1 MLKFIRGKG
10 QQPSTER
17 QKLNKELFAFR
28 RTAQHG
34 FPHKPSAV
42 AYDPKSKLMA
52 IGTNSGVI
60 KVFGRPGVEFY
71 GQHTSPSN
79 NPADLIVQLLEWI
92 PGTGRL
98 LSLTASNQLVL
109 WEPAGTL
116 LVAIKHLP
124 FDGKLKKISS
134 LCCSYL
140 RDTVWI
146 GTEGGNVYQFDVRSF
161 TVKESV
167 IYHDVVLEQLP
178 TSYKLN
184 PGAIESVRQLPTNP
198 QHLLIAYNRGLAVLW
213 DLESATVKQ
222 SFISPGHGQSVG
234 LFVDPDGTQFTWYH
248 ADGSFATW
256 DLDSPIPPE
265 NQKYVPYGPDPCKA
279 IDRLT
284 RGYRGRRELI
294 IFSGGMPRSAY
305 GEHQCVSVHC
315 KGGAKVAFDFTSK
328 VIDFFVTF
336 DDERPDQAQ
345 VLVVLLEEELVAYDL
360 TDETLP
366 QISIPYLH
374 SLHASAVTCNHLVS
388 QVTPEVYAKIKRA
401 GETQLSEYSDT
412 PWPINGGI
420 VPSEAG
426 NTEGSGS
433 TERDILLTG
442 HEDGSVKFWDC
453 SGVCLAPLLHVKTA
467 PLFSNADE
475 EDGFADRANSTEQL
489 EEEDGEPPFR
499 KAGQF
504 DPYSDDPRLAVKKV
518 QLCPQTG
525 TLVIA
530 GTAGNVVVANF
541 DTPPT
546 DSTSSQT
553 DETAGPLPVTVMNLV
568 SDRDGFVWKGHD
580 QLKVKRSL
588 LEENETILEGVQFT
602 GVLQVLPPA
611 AVTCIAMQSKWSL
624 VAAGTAHGLVLF
636 DYRNQ
641 VPVLHKCTLN
651 PNDLTGAG
659 ETLSRRKSFKKT
671 LRESF
676 RRLRKGR
683 STRNNANTGAAGA
696 TTGGQQQPAEARPVE
711 RQIEAR
717 PVDDGM
723 GSMVRCLTFAQTFI
737 TNQNVYIPTL
747 WAGTNAS
754 CVSVFVINLPPK
766 PVAPA
771 TRVSDNE
778 AADEQSAPAPAETIP
793 KGPPVTGK
801 LAKEIQM
808 KHRAPIIGIAIVD
821 SNGVPLE
828 FQNIPGPAPHR
839 VLIASEEQFK
849 VFSLPQ
855 LKPVNKYKL
864 TAHEGARVRRIAFA
878 TFMCT
883 VPATQAHGSPAKTA
897 PKVTSA
903 PTSPAA
909 PGGGTDQT
917 ATGGDTLNNEPTA
930 NSGGPDITTHCEIS
944 LLCLTNLGDCLVLTV
959 PELRRQL
966 NSAAVRREDING
978 ISSLCFTS
986 HGEALYMMSSSE
998 VQRISLSA
1006 TKIVTPT
1013 GMIDVEDWSAPVDGE
1028 PEQEEEEDGADRDDA
1043 NRPEDTASE
1052 REIVGSARKETSAIP
1067 DKSPRAGAR
1076 VLTNG
1081 TSEPRLSNGVGGS
1094 DEASPNKANETITS
1108 SIGDITIDSVRDHLN
1123 STTTTLC
1130 STTTEEIVGRLSVLS
1145 THTSQSSSTAKN
1157 SEVINLNSSTFNDL
1171 KGIGDTTEKSSNSAI
1186 IKSIITTVKHSSN
1199 VSNGDTKEQSNK
1211 TTTTTTSTTTSS
1223 TNGTD
1228 DSIPPPLPTTVPPP
1242 LITVLRKESQF

>member
-17 QKLNKELFAFR
+17 QKLQKELFAFR

-34 FPHKPSAV
+34 FPHKPSAL

-79 NPADLIVQLLEWI
+79 NPADLIVQMLEWI

-116 LVAIKHLP
+116 LVAIKNLA

-134 LCCSYL
+134 LCCSYMK
-140 RDTVWI
+140 DTVWI
-146 GTEGGNVYQFDVRSF
+146 GTEGGNVYQFDVRNFS
-161 TVKESV
+161 VKESV

-178 TSYKLN
+178 TSYRLN
-184 PGAIESVRQLPTNP
+184 PGAIESVKQLPNN
-198 QHLLIAYNRGLAVLW
+198 HNLLLIAYNRGLAVLW
-213 DLESATVKQ
+213 DLETASVKQ

-234 LFVDPDGTQFTWYH
+234 LFIAQDATQFTWYH

-279 IDRLT
+279 IDRLI
-284 RGYRGRRELI
+284 RGHRGRCELVV
-294 IFSGGMPRSAY
+294 FSGGMPRSAY

-315 KGGAKVAFDFTSK
+315 KDGTKVAFDFTSK

-336 DDERPDQAQ
+336 NDVRPEQAE

-366 QISIPYLH
+366 QINAPYLH
-374 SLHASAVTCNHLVS
+374 SLHASAVTCNQLVS
-388 QVTPEVYAKIKRA
+388 QVSPEVYAKIKYA
-401 GETQLSEYSDT
+401 GEQQMAEYSCKV
-412 PWPINGGI
+412 WPISGGI
-420 VPSEAG
+420 VPNESVDDE
-426 NTEGSGS
+426 EQPM
-433 TERDILLTG
+433 ERDVLITG

-453 SGVCLAPLLHVKTA
+453 SDVCLTPLLHVKTA
-467 PLFSNADE
+467 PLFNNSDDFESNLNA
-475 EDGFADRANSTEQL
+475 STEQL
-489 EEEDGEPPFR
+489 DDGEPPFR

-530 GTAGNVVVANF
+530 GTAGNVVMANF
-541 DTPPT
+541 EASP
-546 DSTSSQT
+546 QVAE
-553 DETAGPLPVTVMNLV
+553 ETQSNGPLKMTTMNLV

-580 QLKVKRSL
+580 QLKVKRQL
-588 LEENETILEGVQFT
+588 LEENSPIIEGVNFL

-611 AVTCIAMQSKWSL
+611 AITCIAMQSKWSL

-636 DYRNQ
+636 DYQNQ
-641 VPVLHKCTLN
+641 APVLHKCTLN

-683 STRNNANTGAAGA
+683 STRNNPNAGGAGA
-696 TTGGQQQPAEARPVE
+696 GGQHQQSAAETRPVE

-747 WAGTNAS
+747 WSGTNS
-754 CVSVFVINLPPK
+754 STVSVFVLNLPPK
-766 PVAPA
+766 QPA
-771 TRVSDNE
+771 ATAAAGENG
-778 AADEQSAPAPAETIP
+778 ADESAQTATATPR
-793 KGPPVTGK
+793 GPPVTGK
-801 LAKEIQM
+801 LGKEIQM
-808 KHRAPIIGIAIVD
+808 KHRAPIIGIAVVD

-828 FQNIPGPAPHR
+828 FQNVPGPAPHR

-849 VFSLPQ
+849 IFSLPQ

-883 VPATQAHGSPAKTA
+883 VPTSSLVNSSP
-897 PKVTSA
+897 PKALVKPA
-903 PTSPAA
+903 SPAA
-909 PGGGTDQT
+909 PAQQAADPPTT
-917 ATGGDTLNNEPTA
+917 AADNNISTTA
-930 NSGGPDITTHCEIS
+930 VNDNNTSIVGSDVTTHYEIS

-1006 TKIVTPT
+1006 TKIVAPN
-1013 GMIDVEDWSAPVDGE
+1013 GMIDVEDWSAPIDGAST
-1028 PEQEEEEDGADRDDA
+1028 EEDNEQQDQQAQETMQAEAASQQEPDD
-1043 NRPEDTASE
+1043 NASGSVAAAKSE
-1052 REIVGSARKETSAIP
+1052 QSVSREKVSGSATL
-1067 DKSPRAGAR
+1067 
-1076 VLTNG
+1076 LTNG
-1081 TSEPRLSNGVGGS
+1081 ASNPRLSNGVASG

-1145 THTSQSSSTAKN
+1145 THTTQSSSTAKN
-1157 SEVINLNSSTFNDL
+1157 SEILSMNSSNIGSL
-1171 KGIGDTTEKSSNSAI
+1171 KGIGETTDKTSNSAI
-1186 IKSIITTVKHSSN
+1186 IKSIITTVKHGSN
-1199 VSNGDTKEQSNK
+1199 ATNGEAKESNK
-1211 TTTTTTSTTTSS
+1211 TSTITTTTTSTSV
-1223 TNGTD
+1223 NGN
-1228 DSIPPPLPTTVPPP
+1228 DSVPPPLPTTAPP
-1242 LITVLRKESQF
+1242 LITVVRKESQF

>member
-10 QQPSTER
+10 QQPSSER
-17 QKLNKELFAFR
+17 QKLQKELFAFR

-42 AYDPKSKLMA
+42 AYDSKSKLMA

-79 NPADLIVQLLEWI
+79 NPADLIVQMLEWI

-109 WEPAGTL
+109 WEPAGPL
-116 LVAIKHLP
+116 LVAIKNLA

-134 LCCSYL
+134 LCCSYMK
-140 RDTVWI
+140 DTVWI
-146 GTEGGNVYQFDVRSF
+146 GTEGGNVYQFDVRKFS
-161 TVKESV
+161 VKESV

-178 TSYKLN
+178 TSYRLN
-184 PGAIESVRQLPTNP
+184 PGAIESVKQLPNN
-198 QHLLIAYNRGLAVLW
+198 HNLLLIAYNRGLAVLW
-213 DLESATVKQ
+213 DLESASVKQ

-234 LFVDPDGTQFTWYH
+234 LFIAQDATQFTWYH
-248 ADGSFATW
+248 ADGSYATW

-279 IDRLT
+279 IDRLI
-284 RGYRGRRELI
+284 RGHRGRCELVV
-294 IFSGGMPRSAY
+294 FSGGMPRSAY

-315 KGGAKVAFDFTSK
+315 KDGTKVAFDFTSK

-336 DDERPDQAQ
+336 NDVRPEQAE

-366 QISIPYLH
+366 QINAPYLH

-388 QVTPEVYAKIKRA
+388 QVSPDVYAKIRLA
-401 GETQLSEYSDT
+401 GELQMAEHSCKV
-412 PWPINGGI
+412 WPITGGI
-420 VPSEAG
+420 LPNGPVDDEEQPM
-426 NTEGSGS
+426 
-433 TERDILLTG
+433 ERDVLITG

-453 SGVCLAPLLHVKTA
+453 SDVCLTPLLHVKTA
-467 PLFSNADE
+467 PLFNNSDDFESNLNA
-475 EDGFADRANSTEQL
+475 STEQL
-489 EEEDGEPPFR
+489 DDGEPPFR

-530 GTAGNVVVANF
+530 GTAGNVVMANF
-541 DTPPT
+541 EATPH
-546 DSTSSQT
+546 DGAA
-553 DETAGPLPVTVMNLV
+553 DETQTHGPLKVTTMNLV

-580 QLKVKRSL
+580 QLKVKRTL
-588 LEENETILEGVQFT
+588 LEENVPIIEGVNFM

-611 AVTCIAMQSKWSL
+611 AITCIAMQSKWSL

-636 DYRNQ
+636 DYNNQ
-641 VPVLHKCTLN
+641 SPVLHKCTLN

-683 STRNNANTGAAGA
+683 STRNNPNTAGGGAGG
-696 TTGGQQQPAEARPVE
+696 GGQHQQSAAETRPVE

-723 GSMVRCLTFAQTFI
+723 GSMVRCLTFALTFI

-747 WAGTNAS
+747 WAGTNSS
-754 CVSVFVINLPPK
+754 CVSVFVLNLPPK
-766 PVAPA
+766 QPA
-771 TRVSDNE
+771 T
-778 AADEQSAPAPAETIP
+778 AAAPTGENGTDDQVQSSAVVQ
-793 KGPPVTGK
+793 GPPVTGK

-808 KHRAPIIGIAIVD
+808 KHRAPIIGIAVVD

-828 FQNIPGPAPHR
+828 FQNVPGPAPHR

-849 VFSLPQ
+849 IFSLPQ

-883 VPATQAHGSPAKTA
+883 VPTASLAHSSPPKSMPKPVSSPQAAEQPPADNNTSVANESNVGSD
-897 PKVTSA
+897 VT
-903 PTSPAA
+903 
-909 PGGGTDQT
+909 
-917 ATGGDTLNNEPTA
+917 N
-930 NSGGPDITTHCEIS
+930 HYEIS

-1006 TKIVTPT
+1006 TKVVAPNGIL
-1013 GMIDVEDWSAPVDGE
+1013 DVEDWSTPIENTASTEEGD
-1028 PEQEEEEDGADRDDA
+1028 EQEQQPQDNPQGEASSVQEVENASESGAA
-1043 NRPEDTASE
+1043 VNSEPTAS
-1052 REIVGSARKETSAIP
+1052 REKVTGSAT
-1067 DKSPRAGAR
+1067 

-1081 TSEPRLSNGVGGS
+1081 TSNPRLSNGVASG

-1145 THTSQSSSTAKN
+1145 THTSQSSSTVKN
-1157 SEVINLNSSTFNDL
+1157 SEIMSLNSSNITNL
-1171 KGIGDTTEKSSNSAI
+1171 KGIGDTTEKTSNSAI
-1186 IKSIITTVKHSSN
+1186 IKSIITTVKHGSN
-1199 VSNGDTKEQSNK
+1199 ATNGEAKESNRTS
-1211 TTTTTTSTTTSS
+1211 TTTTSSVTS
-1223 TNGTD
+1223 TPVNGN
-1228 DSIPPPLPTTVPPP
+1228 DSVPPPLPTTAPP

>member
-17 QKLNKELFAFR
+17 QKLQKELFAFR

-34 FPHKPSAV
+34 FPHKPSAL

-79 NPADLIVQLLEWI
+79 NPADLIVQMLEWI

-116 LVAIKHLP
+116 LVAIKNLA

-134 LCCSYL
+134 LCCSYMK
-140 RDTVWI
+140 DTVWI
-146 GTEGGNVYQFDVRSF
+146 GTEGGNVYQFDVRNFS
-161 TVKESV
+161 VKESV

-178 TSYKLN
+178 TSYRLN
-184 PGAIESVRQLPTNP
+184 PGAIESVKQLPNN
-198 QHLLIAYNRGLAVLW
+198 HNLLLIAYNRGLAVLW
-213 DLESATVKQ
+213 DLESASVKQ

-234 LFVDPDGTQFTWYH
+234 LFIAQDATQFTWYH

-279 IDRLT
+279 IDRLI
-284 RGYRGRRELI
+284 RGHRGRCELVV
-294 IFSGGMPRSAY
+294 FSGGMPRSAY

-315 KGGAKVAFDFTSK
+315 KDGTKVAFDFTSK

-336 DDERPDQAQ
+336 NEVRPEQAE

-366 QISIPYLH
+366 QINAPYLH

-388 QVTPEVYAKIKRA
+388 QVSPDVYAKIKLA
-401 GETQLSEYSDT
+401 GELQMAEYSCKI
-412 PWPINGGI
+412 WPITGGI
-420 VPSEAG
+420 LPNEPVDDDEQPM
-426 NTEGSGS
+426 
-433 TERDILLTG
+433 ERDVLITG

-453 SGVCLAPLLHVKTA
+453 SEVCLTPLLHVKTA
-467 PLFSNADE
+467 PLFNNSDDFDSNLNA
-475 EDGFADRANSTEQL
+475 STEQL
-489 EEEDGEPPFR
+489 DDGEPPFR

-530 GTAGNVVVANF
+530 GTAGNVVMANF
-541 DTPPT
+541 EASPHEVA
-546 DSTSSQT
+546 
-553 DETAGPLPVTVMNLV
+553 DETQPHGPLKVTTMNLV

-580 QLKVKRSL
+580 QLKVKRTL
-588 LEENETILEGVQFT
+588 LEENTPIIEGVNFV

-611 AVTCIAMQSKWSL
+611 AITCIAMQSKWSL

-636 DYRNQ
+636 DYNNLS
-641 VPVLHKCTLN
+641 PVLHKCTLN

-683 STRNNANTGAAGA
+683 STRNNPNAAGA
-696 TTGGQQQPAEARPVE
+696 GGQQSAAETRPVE

-747 WAGTNAS
+747 WAGTNSS
-754 CVSVFVINLPPK
+754 CVSVFVLNLPPK
-766 PVAPA
+766 QPA
-771 TRVSDNE
+771 AAGENG
-778 AADEQSAPAPAETIP
+778 ADEPVPQ
-793 KGPPVTGK
+793 GPPVTGK

-808 KHRAPIIGIAIVD
+808 KHRAPIIGIAVVD

-828 FQNIPGPAPHR
+828 FQNVPGPAPHR

-849 VFSLPQ
+849 IFSLPQ

-883 VPATQAHGSPAKTA
+883 VPTSSVVHSSPPKTTGT
-897 PKVTSA
+897 PKPA
-903 PTSPAA
+903 TSPQAA
-909 PGGGTDQT
+909 EQPSSPDNNTSTT
-917 ATGGDTLNNEPTA
+917 AINENNTS
-930 NSGGPDITTHCEIS
+930 NVGSDVTTHYEIS

-1006 TKIVTPT
+1006 TKIVAPN
-1013 GMIDVEDWSAPVDGE
+1013 GMIDVEDWTTPIEIG
-1028 PEQEEEEDGADRDDA
+1028 DA
-1043 NRPEDTASE
+1043 NEENNGQEPGTDAENLQGEVSSE
-1052 REIVGSARKETSAIP
+1052 REVENSATSSVGAAKSEQSVADDKVTGSATA
-1067 DKSPRAGAR
+1067 
-1076 VLTNG
+1076 LTNG
-1081 TSEPRLSNGVGGS
+1081 TSNTRLSNGVASG

-1123 STTTTLC
+1123 ATTTTLC

-1157 SEVINLNSSTFNDL
+1157 SEILSLNSSNITSL
-1171 KGIGDTTEKSSNSAI
+1171 KGIGDTKEKTSNSAI
-1186 IKSIITTVKHSSN
+1186 IKSIITTVKHGSN
-1199 VSNGDTKEQSNK
+1199 VTNGEAKETNNRTSST
-1211 TTTTTTSTTTSS
+1211 TTTTTTSTSV
-1223 TNGTD
+1223 NGNE
-1228 DSIPPPLPTTVPPP
+1228 SVPPPLPTTAPP

>member
-17 QKLNKELFAFR
+17 QKLQKELFAFR

-34 FPHKPSAV
+34 FPHKPSAL

-79 NPADLIVQLLEWI
+79 NPSDLIVQMLEWI

-116 LVAIKHLP
+116 LVAIKNLA

-134 LCCSYL
+134 LCCSYMK
-140 RDTVWI
+140 DTVWI
-146 GTEGGNVYQFDVRSF
+146 GTEGGNVYQFDVRNFS
-161 TVKESV
+161 VKESV

-178 TSYKLN
+178 TSYRLN
-184 PGAIESVRQLPTNP
+184 PGAIESVKQLPNN
-198 QHLLIAYNRGLAVLW
+198 HNLLLIAYNRGLAVLW
-213 DLESATVKQ
+213 DLESASVKQ

-234 LFVDPDGTQFTWYH
+234 LFIAQDATQFTWYH
-248 ADGSFATW
+248 ADGSYATW

-279 IDRLT
+279 IDRLI
-284 RGYRGRRELI
+284 RAHRGRCELVV
-294 IFSGGMPRSAY
+294 FSGGMPRSAY

-315 KGGAKVAFDFTSK
+315 KDGTKVAFDFTSK

-336 DDERPDQAQ
+336 NDVRPEQAE

-366 QISIPYLH
+366 QINAPYLH

-388 QVTPEVYAKIKRA
+388 QVSPDVYSKIRLA
-401 GETQLSEYSDT
+401 GELQMAEYSCKI
-412 PWPINGGI
+412 WPITGGI
-420 VPSEAG
+420 LPNEPVDDDEQPM
-426 NTEGSGS
+426 
-433 TERDILLTG
+433 ERDVLITG

-453 SGVCLAPLLHVKTA
+453 SDVCLTPLLHVKTA
-467 PLFSNADE
+467 PLFNNSDDFESNLNA
-475 EDGFADRANSTEQL
+475 STEQL
-489 EEEDGEPPFR
+489 DDGEPPFR

-530 GTAGNVVVANF
+530 GTAGNVVMANF
-541 DTPPT
+541 EASPHDAV
-546 DSTSSQT
+546 
-553 DETAGPLPVTVMNLV
+553 DETQPHGPLKVSTMNLV

-580 QLKVKRSL
+580 QLKVKRTL
-588 LEENETILEGVQFT
+588 LEENTPIIEGVNFM

-611 AVTCIAMQSKWSL
+611 AITCIAMQSKWSL

-636 DYRNQ
+636 DYNNQ
-641 VPVLHKCTLN
+641 SPVLHKCTLN

-683 STRNNANTGAAGA
+683 STRNNPNAAGGA
-696 TTGGQQQPAEARPVE
+696 GQHAQSAAETRPVE

-747 WAGTNAS
+747 WAGTNSS
-754 CVSVFVINLPPK
+754 CVSVFVLNLPPK
-766 PVAPA
+766 
-771 TRVSDNE
+771 
-778 AADEQSAPAPAETIP
+778 QPAPAAATEENGADEP
-793 KGPPVTGK
+793 VQSAAVSQGPPVTGK

-808 KHRAPIIGIAIVD
+808 KHRAPIIGIAVVD

-828 FQNIPGPAPHR
+828 FQNVPGPAPHR

-849 VFSLPQ
+849 IFSLPQ

-883 VPATQAHGSPAKTA
+883 VPTSSLVQSSP
-897 PKVTSA
+897 PKSMPKPA
-903 PTSPAA
+903 TSPQAA
-909 PGGGTDQT
+909 EQPSAD
-917 ATGGDTLNNEPTA
+917 NNTSVVNESNVGSDVT
-930 NSGGPDITTHCEIS
+930 NHYEIS

-1006 TKIVTPT
+1006 TKVVAPNGI
-1013 GMIDVEDWSAPVDGE
+1013 IDVEDWSTPIENVASTEEGN
-1028 PEQEEEEDGADRDDA
+1028 EQEQQAQENPQGE
-1043 NRPEDTASE
+1043 ASSE
-1052 REIVGSARKETSAIP
+1052 QEVENASGSVAAAKSEQSVSREKVTGSATA
-1067 DKSPRAGAR
+1067 
-1076 VLTNG
+1076 LTNG
-1081 TSEPRLSNGVGGS
+1081 TSNPRLSNGVASG

-1123 STTTTLC
+1123 ATTTTLC

-1157 SEVINLNSSTFNDL
+1157 SEILSLNSSNISSL
-1171 KGIGDTTEKSSNSAI
+1171 KGIGDTTEKTSNSAI
-1186 IKSIITTVKHSSN
+1186 IKSIITTVKHGSN
-1199 VSNGDTKEQSNK
+1199 VTNGEAKESNRTSTI
-1211 TTTTTTSTTTSS
+1211 TTTTATSTSV
-1223 TNGTD
+1223 NGN
-1228 DSIPPPLPTTVPPP
+1228 DSVPPPLPTTAPP

>member
-10 QQPSTER
+10 QQPSSER
-17 QKLNKELFAFR
+17 QKLQKELFAFR

-34 FPHKPSAV
+34 FPHKPSAL

-79 NPADLIVQLLEWI
+79 NPADLIVQMLEWI

-116 LVAIKHLP
+116 LVAIKNLA

-134 LCCSYL
+134 LCCSYMK
-140 RDTVWI
+140 DTVWI
-146 GTEGGNVYQFDVRSF
+146 GTEGGNVYQFDVRNFS
-161 TVKESV
+161 VKESV

-178 TSYKLN
+178 TSYRLN
-184 PGAIESVRQLPTNP
+184 PGAIESVKQLPNN
-198 QHLLIAYNRGLAVLW
+198 HNLLLIAYNRGLAVLW
-213 DLESATVKQ
+213 DLESASVKQ

-234 LFVDPDGTQFTWYH
+234 LFIAQDATQFTWYH

-279 IDRLT
+279 IDRLI
-284 RGYRGRRELI
+284 RGHRGRCELVV
-294 IFSGGMPRSAY
+294 FSGGMPRSAY

-315 KGGAKVAFDFTSK
+315 KDGTKVAFDFTSK

-336 DDERPDQAQ
+336 NDVRPEQAE

-366 QISIPYLH
+366 QINAPYLH

-388 QVTPEVYAKIKRA
+388 QVSPDVYAKIKLA
-401 GETQLSEYSDT
+401 GELQMAEYSCKV
-412 PWPINGGI
+412 WPITGGI
-420 VPSEAG
+420 LPNEPADDDDQPM
-426 NTEGSGS
+426 
-433 TERDILLTG
+433 ERDVLITG

-453 SGVCLAPLLHVKTA
+453 SEVCLTPLLHVKTA
-467 PLFSNADE
+467 PLFNNSDDFDSNLNA
-475 EDGFADRANSTEQL
+475 STEQL
-489 EEEDGEPPFR
+489 DDGEPPFR

-530 GTAGNVVVANF
+530 GTAGNVVMANF
-541 DTPPT
+541 EASPHDGSDDTPT
-546 DSTSSQT
+546 H
-553 DETAGPLPVTVMNLV
+553 GPLKMTTMNLV

-580 QLKVKRSL
+580 QLKVKRTL
-588 LEENETILEGVQFT
+588 LEENAPIMEGVNFV

-611 AVTCIAMQSKWSL
+611 AITCIAMQSKWSL

-636 DYRNQ
+636 DYNNLS
-641 VPVLHKCTLN
+641 PVLHKCTLN

-683 STRNNANTGAAGA
+683 STRNNPNAAGGA
-696 TTGGQQQPAEARPVE
+696 GGGQHAQSAAETRPVE

-747 WAGTNAS
+747 WAGTNSS
-754 CVSVFVINLPPK
+754 CVSVFVLNLPPK
-766 PVAPA
+766 QPA
-771 TRVSDNE
+771 ATGENG
-778 AADEQSAPAPAETIP
+778 ADEPVPQ
-793 KGPPVTGK
+793 GPPVTGK

-808 KHRAPIIGIAIVD
+808 KHRAPIIGIAVVD

-828 FQNIPGPAPHR
+828 FQNVPGPAPHR

-849 VFSLPQ
+849 IFSLPQ

-883 VPATQAHGSPAKTA
+883 VPTSSVVHASPPKATAASKPA
-897 PKVTSA
+897 
-903 PTSPAA
+903 TSPQPAEQ
-909 PGGGTDQT
+909 PSSPDSNTSTT
-917 ATGGDTLNNEPTA
+917 AINENNTS
-930 NSGGPDITTHCEIS
+930 NVGSDVTTHYEIS

-1006 TKIVTPT
+1006 TKIVAPN
-1013 GMIDVEDWSAPVDGE
+1013 GMIEVEDWSTPIENAATNEDDND
-1028 PEQEEEEDGADRDDA
+1028 PEQDVDKQEVS
-1043 NRPEDTASE
+1043 SE
-1052 REIVGSARKETSAIP
+1052 REVDNSASGSVAAAKSEQSVAGDKVTGSATA
-1067 DKSPRAGAR
+1067 
-1076 VLTNG
+1076 LTNG
-1081 TSEPRLSNGVGGS
+1081 TSNPRLSNGVAANG
-1094 DEASPNKANETITS
+1094 DESASPNKANETITS

-1123 STTTTLC
+1123 ATTTTLC

-1157 SEVINLNSSTFNDL
+1157 SEVLSLNSSNITNL
-1171 KGIGDTTEKSSNSAI
+1171 KGIGDTTEKTSNSAI
-1186 IKSIITTVKHSSN
+1186 IKSIITTVRHGTNVTNGEAKESNNRTSS
-1199 VSNGDTKEQSNK
+1199 
-1211 TTTTTTSTTTSS
+1211 TTTTSTTTSTS
-1223 TNGTD
+1223 VNGNE
-1228 DSIPPPLPTTVPPP
+1228 SVPPPLPTTAPPF
-1242 LITVLRKESQF
+1242 ITVLRKESQF

>member
-17 QKLNKELFAFR
+17 QKYT
-28 RTAQHG
+28 TAQHG
-34 FPHKPSAV
+34 FPHKPSAL

-71 GQHTSPSN
+71 GQHTSPGN
-79 NPADLIVQLLEWI
+79 NPAELIVQMLEWI

-98 LSLTASNQLVL
+98 LSLTASNQLIL
-109 WEPAGTL
+109 WEPAGTM
-116 LVAIKHLP
+116 LVAIKNLA

-134 LCCSYL
+134 LCCSYMK
-140 RDTVWI
+140 DTVWI
-146 GTEGGNVYQFDVRSF
+146 GTEGGNVYQFDVRKFS
-161 TVKESV
+161 VKESV

-178 TSYKLN
+178 TSYRLN
-184 PGAIESVRQLPTNP
+184 PGAIESVKQLPNN
-198 QHLLIAYNRGLAVLW
+198 HNLLLIAYNRGLAVLW
-213 DLESATVKQ
+213 DLESASVKQ

-234 LFVDPDGTQFTWYH
+234 LFIAQDATQFTWYH

-279 IDRLT
+279 IDRLI
-284 RGYRGRRELI
+284 RGHRGRCELVV
-294 IFSGGMPRSAY
+294 FSGGMPRSAY

-315 KGGAKVAFDFTSK
+315 KDGTKVAFDFTSK

-336 DDERPDQAQ
+336 NDVRPEQAE

-366 QISIPYLH
+366 QINAPYLH

-388 QVTPEVYAKIKRA
+388 QVSPDVYSKIRLA
-401 GETQLSEYSDT
+401 GELQMADYSCKI
-412 PWPINGGI
+412 WPITGGF
-420 VPSEAG
+420 VPNEAADDEEQG
-426 NTEGSGS
+426 M
-433 TERDILLTG
+433 ERDVLITG

-453 SGVCLAPLLHVKTA
+453 SDVCLTPLLHVKTA
-467 PLFSNADE
+467 PLFNNSDDFESNLNA
-475 EDGFADRANSTEQL
+475 STEQL
-489 EEEDGEPPFR
+489 EDGEPPFR

-530 GTAGNVVVANF
+530 GTAGNVVMANF
-541 DTPPT
+541 NALTHAPE
-546 DSTSSQT
+546 
-553 DETAGPLPVTVMNLV
+553 ETESLGPLKVTTMNLV

-580 QLKVKRSL
+580 QLKVKRQL
-588 LEENETILEGVQFT
+588 LDENVPIIEGVNFL

-636 DYRNQ
+636 DYQNQ
-641 VPVLHKCTLN
+641 TPVLHKCTLN

-683 STRNNANTGAAGA
+683 STRNNPNAAGA
-696 TTGGQQQPAEARPVE
+696 GGQHQQSAAETRPIE

-747 WAGTNAS
+747 WAGTNSS
-754 CVSVFVINLPPK
+754 CVSVFVLHLPPK
-766 PVAPA
+766 APA
-771 TRVSDNE
+771 AASGENGSDE
-778 AADEQSAPAPAETIP
+778 TTAAAVVT
-793 KGPPVTGK
+793 PPVTGK

-808 KHRAPIIGIAIVD
+808 KHRAPIIGIAVVD
-821 SNGVPLE
+821 NNGVPLE
-828 FQNIPGPAPHR
+828 LQNVPGPAPHR

-883 VPATQAHGSPAKTA
+883 VPTSSVVHSSPPKAVHKAAPATAASSPQAADS
-897 PKVTSA
+897 
-903 PTSPAA
+903 TSPA
-909 PGGGTDQT
+909 D
-917 ATGGDTLNNEPTA
+917 NNTSVNENNA
-930 NSGGPDITTHCEIS
+930 ASDITTHYEIS

-978 ISSLCFTS
+978 ISSLCFTN

-1006 TKIVTPT
+1006 TKIVAPN
-1013 GMIDVEDWSAPVDGE
+1013 GMIDVEDWTPPGDDVPV
-1028 PEQEEEEDGADRDDA
+1028 EEDND
-1043 NRPEDTASE
+1043 PEPQPQDKSEVTSE
-1052 REIVGSARKETSAIP
+1052 REVDDAPAAKVEPSLATEKLTASTTL
-1067 DKSPRAGAR
+1067 
-1076 VLTNG
+1076 LTNG
-1081 TSEPRLSNGVGGS
+1081 TSNPRLSNGMAS
-1094 DEASPNKANETITS
+1094 ADDASPNKANETITS

-1157 SEVINLNSSTFNDL
+1157 SEILSLNSSNIGNL
-1171 KGIGDTTEKSSNSAI
+1171 KGIGDTTEKSSNTAI
-1186 IKSIITTVKHSSN
+1186 IKSIITTVKHGSN
-1199 VSNGDTKEQSNK
+1199 VTNGDSKETNRTSA
-1211 TTTTTTSTTTSS
+1211 TTTTTTSTTV
-1223 TNGTD
+1223 NGTD
-1228 DSIPPPLPTTVPPP
+1228 AVPPPLPSTAPP

>member
-17 QKLNKELFAFR
+17 QRLQKELFAFR

-42 AYDPKSKLMA
+42 AYDSKSKLMA

-71 GQHTSPSN
+71 GQHTSTGN
-79 NPADLIVQLLEWI
+79 NPADLIVQMLEWI

-109 WEPAGTL
+109 WEPAGTM
-116 LVAIKHLP
+116 LVAIKNLA

-134 LCCSYL
+134 LCCSYMK
-140 RDTVWI
+140 DTVWI

-178 TSYKLN
+178 TSYRLN
-184 PGAIESVRQLPTNP
+184 PGAIESVKQLPNNHN
-198 QHLLIAYNRGLAVLW
+198 HLLIAYNRGLAVLW
-213 DLESATVKQ
+213 DLETASVKQ

-234 LFVDPDGTQFTWYH
+234 LFIAQDSTQFTWYH
-248 ADGSFATW
+248 ADGSYATW

-279 IDRLT
+279 IDRLI
-284 RGYRGRRELI
+284 RAHRGRCELVV
-294 IFSGGMPRSAY
+294 FSGGMPRSTY

-315 KGGAKVAFDFTSK
+315 KDGTKVAFDFTSK

-336 DDERPDQAQ
+336 NDARPEQAE

-366 QISIPYLH
+366 QIDAPYLH

-388 QVTPEVYAKIKRA
+388 QVSAEVYAKIRLA
-401 GETQLSEYSDT
+401 GEMQLAEYSSK
-412 PWPINGGI
+412 PWPITGGI
-420 VPSEAG
+420 LPNEARD
-426 NTEGSGS
+426 EEEQPA
-433 TERDILLTG
+433 ERDVLITG

-453 SGVCLAPLLHVKTA
+453 SDVCLTPLLHVKTA
-467 PLFSNADE
+467 PLFNNSDDFDSALN
-475 EDGFADRANSTEQL
+475 GSTEQL
-489 EEEDGEPPFR
+489 DDGEPPFR

-525 TLVIA
+525 TLMIA
-530 GTAGNVVVANF
+530 GTAGNVVMANF
-541 DTPPT
+541 EAG
-546 DSTSSQT
+546 
-553 DETAGPLPVTVMNLV
+553 DETPGPLKVTTMNLV

-580 QLKVKRSL
+580 QLKVKRQL
-588 LEENETILEGVQFT
+588 LEENAPFIEGVNFM

-636 DYRNQ
+636 DYQ
-641 VPVLHKCTLN
+641 TQTPVLHKCTLN

-683 STRNNANTGAAGA
+683 STRGNPNTAGGA
-696 TTGGQQQPAEARPVE
+696 QQQQSAAETRPVE

-747 WAGTNAS
+747 WAGTNSS
-754 CVSVFVINLPPK
+754 CVSVFVLNLPPK
-766 PVAPA
+766 PAAPA
-771 TRVSDNE
+771 NQTAENGSDE
-778 AADEQSAPAPAETIP
+778 TGPAVVQQ
-793 KGPPVTGK
+793 GPPVTGK

-808 KHRAPIIGIAIVD
+808 KHRAPIIGIAVVD
-821 SNGVPLE
+821 NNGVPLE
-828 FQNIPGPAPHR
+828 FQNVPGPAPHR

-883 VPATQAHGSPAKTA
+883 VPTSSLVHSSPPKTGAKLTPHA
-897 PKVTSA
+897 SP
-903 PTSPAA
+903 PQPAA
-909 PGGGTDQT
+909 ADQSATDSNATATAGEQNVAPQAT
-917 ATGGDTLNNEPTA
+917 ATGGGSDVTN
-930 NSGGPDITTHCEIS
+930 HCEIS

-978 ISSLCFTS
+978 ISSLCFTA

-1006 TKIVTPT
+1006 TKIVSPN
-1013 GMIDVEDWSAPVDGE
+1013 GMIEVEDWTTPVDDATGE
-1028 PEQEEEEDGADRDDA
+1028 EDEDREQEQERENQQDA
-1043 NRPEDTASE
+1043 SSE
-1052 REIVGSARKETSAIP
+1052 REVGGEKPTHTATSTSSAEKAASTGSAT
-1067 DKSPRAGAR
+1067 

-1081 TSEPRLSNGVGGS
+1081 TSNPRLSNGVGSG
-1094 DEASPNKANETITS
+1094 DDASPNKANETITS

-1123 STTTTLC
+1123 ATTTTLC

-1157 SEVINLNSSTFNDL
+1157 SDILSLNSSNIKDL

-1186 IKSIITTVKHSSN
+1186 IKSIITTVRHGTN
-1199 VSNGDTKEQSNK
+1199 VTNGETKEANRTSS
-1211 TTTTTTSTTTSS
+1211 TITSTTATTV
-1223 TNGTD
+1223 TNGTNG
-1228 DSIPPPLPTTVPPP
+1228 SETTIPPPLPSTAPP

>member
-17 QKLNKELFAFR
+17 QKLQKELFAFR

-34 FPHKPSAV
+34 FPHKPSAL

-71 GQHTSPSN
+71 GQHTSPGN
-79 NPADLIVQLLEWI
+79 NPADLIVQMLEWI

-116 LVAIKHLP
+116 LVAIKNLA

-134 LCCSYL
+134 LCCSYMK
-140 RDTVWI
+140 DTVWI

-161 TVKESV
+161 SVKESV

-178 TSYKLN
+178 TSYRLN
-184 PGAIESVRQLPTNP
+184 PGAIESVKQLPNN
-198 QHLLIAYNRGLAVLW
+198 HNLLLIAYNRGLAVLW
-213 DLESATVKQ
+213 DLESASVKQ

-234 LFVDPDGTQFTWYH
+234 LFIAQDATQFTWYH
-248 ADGSFATW
+248 ADGSYATW

-279 IDRLT
+279 IDRLI
-284 RGYRGRRELI
+284 RGHRGRCELVV
-294 IFSGGMPRSAY
+294 FSGGMPRSAY

-315 KGGAKVAFDFTSK
+315 KDGTKVAFDFTSK

-336 DDERPDQAQ
+336 NDVRPEQAE

-366 QISIPYLH
+366 QINAPYLH

-388 QVTPEVYAKIKRA
+388 QVSPDVYAKIRLA
-401 GETQLSEYSDT
+401 GELQMAEYSCKI
-412 PWPINGGI
+412 WPITGGFL
-420 VPSEAG
+420 PNEPADDD
-426 NTEGSGS
+426 EQPL
-433 TERDILLTG
+433 ERDVLITG

-453 SGVCLAPLLHVKTA
+453 SDVCLTPLLHVKTA
-467 PLFSNADE
+467 PLFNNSDDFENNLNA
-475 EDGFADRANSTEQL
+475 STEQL
-489 EEEDGEPPFR
+489 DDGEPPFR

-518 QLCPQTG
+518 QLCAQTG

-530 GTAGNVVVANF
+530 GTAGNIVMANF
-541 DTPPT
+541 E
-546 DSTSSQT
+546 TSPHDPT
-553 DETAGPLPVTVMNLV
+553 DETQTHGPLIVTTMNLV

-580 QLKVKRSL
+580 QLKVKRAL
-588 LEENETILEGVQFT
+588 LEENVPIIEGVNFT

-611 AVTCIAMQSKWSL
+611 AITCIAMQSKWSL

-636 DYRNQ
+636 DFNNQ
-641 VPVLHKCTLN
+641 SPVLHKCTLN

-683 STRNNANTGAAGA
+683 STRNNPNAAG
-696 TTGGQQQPAEARPVE
+696 GGQHPQSVAETRPVE

-723 GSMVRCLTFAQTFI
+723 GSMVRCLTFALTFI

-747 WAGTNAS
+747 WAGTNSS
-754 CVSVFVINLPPK
+754 CVSVFVLHLPPK
-766 PVAPA
+766 QPAITAATGENGTDDPVQSVAAP
-771 TRVSDNE
+771 
-778 AADEQSAPAPAETIP
+778 Q
-793 KGPPVTGK
+793 GLPVTGK

-808 KHRAPIIGIAIVD
+808 KHRAPIIGIAVVD

-828 FQNIPGPAPHR
+828 FQNVPGPAPHR

-849 VFSLPQ
+849 IFSLPQ

-883 VPATQAHGSPAKTA
+883 VPTSSLVHSSPPKSMPKPVSSPQSTEQPSADNNTTVANESNVGSD
-897 PKVTSA
+897 VT
-903 PTSPAA
+903 
-909 PGGGTDQT
+909 
-917 ATGGDTLNNEPTA
+917 N
-930 NSGGPDITTHCEIS
+930 HYEIS

-1006 TKIVTPT
+1006 TKVIAPN
-1013 GMIDVEDWSAPVDGE
+1013 GMIDVEDWSTPIENAASAEEGNDQEPQTQETPQGE
-1028 PEQEEEEDGADRDDA
+1028 ASSEQEVENVSGSVAAAKSEPSVSREK
-1043 NRPEDTASE
+1043 DT
-1052 REIVGSARKETSAIP
+1052 GSSMA
-1067 DKSPRAGAR
+1067 
-1076 VLTNG
+1076 LTNG
-1081 TSEPRLSNGVGGS
+1081 TSNPRLSNGVTSG

-1157 SEVINLNSSTFNDL
+1157 SEILSLNSSNISNL
-1171 KGIGDTTEKSSNSAI
+1171 KGIGDTTEKTSNSAI
-1186 IKSIITTVKHSSN
+1186 IKSIITTVKHGSN
-1199 VSNGDTKEQSNK
+1199 VTNGEAKESNK
-1211 TTTTTTSTTTSS
+1211 TSTTTTTTTATSTSV
-1223 TNGTD
+1223 NGN
-1228 DSIPPPLPTTVPPP
+1228 DSVPPPLPTTAPP
-1242 LITVLRKESQF
+1242 LITLLRKESQF